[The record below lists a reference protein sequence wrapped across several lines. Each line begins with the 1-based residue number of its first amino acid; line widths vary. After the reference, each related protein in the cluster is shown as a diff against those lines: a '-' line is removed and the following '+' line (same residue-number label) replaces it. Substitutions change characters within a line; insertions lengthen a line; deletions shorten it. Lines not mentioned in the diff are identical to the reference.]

1 MRELPKA
8 YAWLTAEPG
17 PRILREALILFGV
30 TERAGSQSNP
40 LILGWAK
47 ECGLNDAYPND
58 GIPWCGLFMAV
69 IAKRA
74 GWSVV
79 DGPLWALNW
88 GGFGTKADQ
97 PMLGDVLTFTRPS
110 GGHVGLYVGED
121 ATHFHVLGGNQGDTV
136 SIVRIARVRMKAARR
151 APWRVRQPDNVRR
164 VTLNAT
170 GAPVSTNED

>member
-8 YAWLTAEPG
+8 YAWLNDEPG
-17 PRILREALILFGV
+17 PRILREALALHGV
-30 TERAGSQSNP
+30 KEVVGTGSNP

-47 ECGLNDAYPND
+47 ECGLDDVYRSDATA
-58 GIPWCGLFMAV
+58 WCGLFLAV

-74 GWSVV
+74 GWSVP
-79 DGPLWALNW
+79 DSPLWALNW
-88 GGFGTKADQ
+88 GTFGTKSDQ
-97 PMLGDVLTFTRPS
+97 PMLGDVLTFSRQS

-121 ATHFHVLGGNQGDTV
+121 ASHFHVLGGNQGDQV

-151 APWRVRQPDNVRR
+151 SPWRVKQPDNVRP

-170 GAPVSTNED
+170 GAPVSTNEE